1 MRKVL
6 FVCIE
11 NACRS
16 QMAEAF
22 FNKYAKNTIAYSA
35 GSAPAENIDPK
46 TVEVMKEK
54 GIDLTNKKTTNFNSL
69 PVGNFDFII
78 TMGCRDVCPITPK
91 EKTLPLTFFS
101 ILPPDESPITPKEKT
116 IKWDIEDPK
125 GHSIQKYREIRDVIE
140 NKVKKLIKE
149 LDIDEE

>member
-22 FNKYAKNTIAYSA
+22 FNKYAKNARAYSA
-35 GSAPAENIDPK
+35 GSAPAKIIDPR

-54 GIDLTNKKTTNFNSL
+54 GIDIANKKPTSFDSL
-69 PVGNFDFII
+69 LSENFDFII
-78 TMGCRDVCPITPK
+78 TMGCKDACPIA
-91 EKTLPLTFFS
+91 
-101 ILPPDESPITPKEKT
+101 PKEKT
-116 IKWDIEDPK
+116 ISWDIEDPK
-125 GHSIQKYREIRDVIE
+125 GHPIQQYRDIRDLIE
-140 NKVKKLIKE
+140 IKIKKLIKE
-149 LDIDEE
+149 LEIDG

>member
-11 NACRS
+11 NTCRS

-22 FNKYAKNTIAYSA
+22 FNKYAKNSIAYSA
-35 GSAPAENIDPK
+35 GSAPAKIIDPR
-46 TVEVMKEK
+46 TVDVMREK
-54 GIDLTNKKTTNFNSL
+54 DIDIANKKPTSFDSL
-69 PVGNFDFII
+69 LSENFDYMI
-78 TMGCRDVCPITPK
+78 TMGCKDTCPITPK
-91 EKTLPLTFFS
+91 
-101 ILPPDESPITPKEKT
+101 DKT

-125 GHSIQKYREIRDVIE
+125 GHSVQKYREIRDVIE

-149 LDIDEE
+149 LDINGQ

>member
-6 FVCIE
+6 FVCVE

-46 TVEVMKEK
+46 TVELMKEK

-69 PVGNFDFII
+69 PIENFDFII

-91 EKTLPLTFFS
+91 EKT
-101 ILPPDESPITPKEKT
+101 
-116 IKWDIEDPK
+116 IKWDIECPK
-125 GHSIQKYREIRDVIE
+125 GLPTQKYRDVRDLIE
-140 NKVKKLIKE
+140 TKVKRLIKE
-149 LDIDEE
+149 LEIDG

>member
-1 MRKVL
+1 MKKVL

-11 NACRS
+11 NASRS

-22 FNKYAKNTIAYSA
+22 FNKYAKNTIASSA

-54 GIDLTNKKTTNFNSL
+54 GIDLTNKKTTSFNSL
-69 PVGNFDFII
+69 PFGNFDFII
-78 TMGCRDVCPITPK
+78 TMGCSEAC
-91 EKTLPLTFFS
+91 
-101 ILPPDESPITPKEKT
+101 PITPKEKT

-125 GHSIQKYREIRDVIE
+125 VHPIQKYREVRDLIE
-140 NKVKKLIKE
+140 TKVKSLINEIEMNKFIFSAGKVV
-149 LDIDEE
+149 LGKAL

>member
-22 FNKYAKNTIAYSA
+22 FNKYAKNAIAYSA
-35 GSAPAENIDPK
+35 GSSPAENIDPR
-46 TVEVMKEK
+46 TVEVMREK
-54 GIDLTNKKTTNFNSL
+54 DIDIVNKKPTSFDSL
-69 PVGNFDFII
+69 LSENFDSMI
-78 TMGCRDVCPITPK
+78 TMGCKDTCPITPK
-91 EKTLPLTFFS
+91 
-101 ILPPDESPITPKEKT
+101 DKT

-125 GHSIQKYREIRDVIE
+125 GHSVQKYREIRDVIE
-140 NKVKKLIKE
+140 NNVKKLIKE
-149 LDIDEE
+149 LDIDG

>member
-22 FNKYAKNTIAYSA
+22 FNKNAKNLIAYSA
-35 GSAPAENIDPK
+35 GSAPAKIIDPR
-46 TVEVMKEK
+46 TVEVMREK
-54 GIDLTNKKTTNFNSL
+54 DIDIANKKPTSFDSL
-69 PVGNFDFII
+69 LSENFDSMI
-78 TMGCRDVCPITPK
+78 TMGCKDTCPITPK
-91 EKTLPLTFFS
+91 
-101 ILPPDESPITPKEKT
+101 DKT

-125 GHSIQKYREIRDVIE
+125 GHSVKKYREIRDVIE

-149 LDIDEE
+149 LDIDG

>member
-16 QMAEAF
+16 QMGEAL
-22 FNKYAKNTIAYSA
+22 FNKYAKKTISYSA
-35 GSAPAENIDPK
+35 GSAPAKIIDPK

-54 GIDLTNKKTTNFNSL
+54 GIDLANKKPASFNSL
-69 PVGNFDFII
+69 LSENFDFII
-78 TMGCRDVCPITPK
+78 TMDCRDVCPIT
-91 EKTLPLTFFS
+91 S
-101 ILPPDESPITPKEKT
+101 KEKT

-125 GHSIQKYREIRDVIE
+125 GHSVQKYREIRDVIE

-149 LDIDEE
+149 LDIDGE

>member
-1 MRKVL
+1 MKKVL

-22 FNKYAKNTIAYSA
+22 FNKYAKNGIAYSA
-35 GSAPAENIDPK
+35 GSAPAKIIDPK

-54 GIDLTNKKTTNFNSL
+54 GIDLANKKPSYDSL
-69 PVGNFDFII
+69 LSENFDYMI
-78 TMGCRDVCPITPK
+78 TMGCKDTCPITP
-91 EKTLPLTFFS
+91 T
-101 ILPPDESPITPKEKT
+101 EKT

-125 GHSIQKYREIRDVIE
+125 GHSVQKYREIRDVIE
-140 NKVKKLIKE
+140 NKVKELIKE
-149 LDIDEE
+149 LGIDG